1 MNDYFTFLFLCIKFK
16 LEKSKFYIQQLE
28 ADVIKCREQIAR
40 SEEEFRSTQREL
52 KQLHME
58 SDDERDALVNE
69 VRELNKKIKGA
80 SR

>member
-16 LEKSKFYIQQLE
+16 LEKNKFYIQQLE

-40 SEEEFRSTQREL
+40 SEEEFRSAQREL